1 MYDGVREAGI
11 SLVVA
16 ASNDYSSN
24 YGGAYGTNL
33 SGNPDSATVGSPS
46 TYAGALSVASI
57 NGQQA
62 KYIRVNVAGNDKYLY
77 YTEASDGNGN
87 QKDFIAELKAKHPE
101 LVNSQTGD
109 IKLDYVV
116 VPGYG
121 LSVNYTRNIDVK
133 GKIAVVRRGGNVT
146 FEEKV
151 RVAKLKGA
159 IACVIYNNVS
169 GIIRMSL
176 GNLNDPIP
184 TCSITMD
191 AANNFVPFKKGTTNV
206 NESI

>member
-1 MYDGVREAGI
+1 MQTVYDSVREAGI

-77 YTEASDGNGN
+77 YTEASDGQRKSEG
-87 QKDFIAELKAKHPE
+87 FHCRVE
-101 LVNSQTGD
+101 SQT
-109 IKLDYVV
+109 
-116 VPGYG
+116 PR
-121 LSVNYTRNIDVK
+121 TREQPDWRHQTRLRGRSRVRLVRQLYAQYRRE
-133 GKIAVVRRGGNVT
+133 GQDAVG
-146 FEEKV
+146 
-151 RVAKLKGA
+151 
-159 IACVIYNNVS
+159 
-169 GIIRMSL
+169 
-176 GNLNDPIP
+176 P
-184 TCSITMD
+184 
-191 AANNFVPFKKGTTNV
+191 AAAETSRSRKRCALQN
-206 NESI
+206 

>member
-1 MYDGVREAGI
+1 MSLGSSAGFSTGDDEYMQTVYDSVREAGI

-87 QKDFIAELKAKHPE
+87 QKDFIARVESQTPPNSM
-101 LVNSQTGD
+101 NSQTGD

-116 VPGYG
+116 VPGTACP
-121 LSVNYTRNIDVK
+121 STIR
-133 GKIAVVRRGGNVT
+133 
-146 FEEKV
+146 
-151 RVAKLKGA
+151 A
-159 IACVIYNNVS
+159 IS
-169 GIIRMSL
+169 
-176 GNLNDPIP
+176 
-184 TCSITMD
+184 T
-191 AANNFVPFKKGTTNV
+191 
-206 NESI
+206 